1 MTSAAYLPFLIQ
13 IVLAAGIGAVI
24 IGASH
29 FFGDHLD
36 TVLEHVDIP
45 SRPALQMEAGSF
57 RWAAAPREGGGNTD
71 KPYQV
76 FLNNVNAAG
85 GTPAVAGAILFLFD
99 LGKKG
104 TRLTAEIHRAET
116 AWNRANELNARR
128 K

>member
-1 MTSAAYLPFLIQ
+1 MYARLRQYKEAWPEYKK
-13 IVLAAGIGAVI
+13 AVD
-24 IGASH
+24 A
-29 FFGDHLD
+29 LD